1 MTTMTTR
8 STSVLRCRGSS
19 WQPRETDM
27 MIDDSDMML
36 EYESTCINTPG
47 IESISTDATN
57 VLLSFL
63 NFDDYVSLS
72 LVSKQFNCAISRASH
87 LVMEEPSECASG
99 KVTDYSNSCMADRH
113 RTGGTI
119 RFDQDSLRQLL
130 LRYQSINV
138 LHLSGLAAVG
148 DDLFSILNEAPAAS
162 KITSLSLHTISLSYW
177 CPHFLELSNL
187 RELNISGGV
196 IRAAL
201 GKLLGAATDGVSSN
215 LEILSIK
222 QCPSLRDEHVRD
234 MVRRLDGTLTSLSL
248 HQCLRVKK
256 PVLRLEKLQH
266 LSLMGCFALSDL
278 PKFSCPALLS
288 LDLSFCFRLST
299 DRIQRIVESIPALE
313 ELTLIKCPSLNTLAL
328 RSGTLRVL
336 NVNFCNSL
344 VTLKLTC
351 PRLER
356 LENVGCSS
364 LDTVMLDQANTLQA
378 LNLSGHP
385 VTRLELYAVNLSL
398 LNLSGCRL
406 LDRCTIY
413 APNLHDVKVVGSR
426 MVALRFCK
434 SVRQVIINSWTRTGD
449 LPVIAQ

>member
-1 MTTMTTR
+1 MTTWSTTE
-8 STSVLRCRGSS
+8 LRCRGSS
-19 WQPRETDM
+19 WQLQPLESDM
-27 MIDDSDMML
+27 KLDESDMML
-36 EYESTCINTPG
+36 DESTCTNTPG
-47 IESISTDATN
+47 IENISTDATN

-63 NFDDYVSLS
+63 NFDDYLSLS
-72 LVSKQFNCAISRASH
+72 LVSKQFNRAISRASH
-87 LVMEEPSECASG
+87 LVMEEPCASG

-113 RTGGTI
+113 RGGTT
-119 RFDQDSLRQLL
+119 RFDQNSLRQLL
-130 LRYQSINV
+130 VRYQSINV

-162 KITSLSLHTISLSYW
+162 KITSLSLHTPSLSYW
-177 CPHFLELSNL
+177 CPNSLELSNL

-215 LEILSIK
+215 LQILSIK
-222 QCPSLRDEHVRD
+222 QCPSLRDEHVTD

-256 PVLRLEKLQH
+256 PVLRLGKLQH

-328 RSGTLRVL
+328 RSGSLRVL

-364 LDTVMLDQANTLQA
+364 LDTVMLDQANMLQA

-406 LDRCTIY
+406 LDRCTIH

-434 SVRQVIINSWTRTGD
+434 SVRQVIINSWTRTD
-449 LPVIAQ
+449 IPVAQ

>member
-1 MTTMTTR
+1 MTAL
-8 STSVLRCRGSS
+8 SSRGSS
-19 WQPRETDM
+19 WQLQPLE
-27 MIDDSDMML
+27 SAMML
-36 EYESTCINTPG
+36 DESTCTNIPG
-47 IESISTDATN
+47 IESISTDTMN

-63 NFDDYVSLS
+63 NFDDYLSLS
-72 LVSKQFNCAISRASH
+72 LVSKQFNRAISRASH
-87 LVMEEPSECASG
+87 LVMEEPSESTSG
-99 KVTDYSNSCMADRH
+99 KVTDYSNSSMADRQ
-113 RTGGTI
+113 RGETI
-119 RFDQDSLRQLL
+119 RFDQDRLRQLL
-130 LRYQSINV
+130 VRYQSLNV

-148 DDLFSILNEAPAAS
+148 DDLFSILNEAPAAF

-177 CPHFLELSNL
+177 CPNALELSNL

-215 LEILSIK
+215 LQSLSIK
-222 QCPSLRDEHVRD
+222 QCSSLRDEHVTD

-256 PVLRLEKLQH
+256 PILRLEKLQH

-299 DRIQRIVESIPALE
+299 ERIQKIVETIPALE
-313 ELTLIKCPSLNTLAL
+313 ELRLIKCPCLHTLVL
-328 RSGTLRVL
+328 RSKSLRVL
-336 NVNFCNSL
+336 NANFCDSL

-356 LENVGCSS
+356 LENVGCMS
-364 LDTVMLDQANTLQA
+364 LDTVMMDQANTLQA
-378 LNLSGHP
+378 LNLSGQP
-385 VTRLELYAVNLSL
+385 VTRLELHAVNLSL

-406 LDRCTIY
+406 LDRCTIH
-413 APNLHDVKVVGSR
+413 APNLNVVKVVGSR

-434 SVRQVIINSWTRTGD
+434 SVRQVIINSWTRTE
-449 LPVIAQ
+449 LPVVQ

>member
-1 MTTMTTR
+1 
-8 STSVLRCRGSS
+8 
-19 WQPRETDM
+19 M
-27 MIDDSDMML
+27 MLDESDMVID
-36 EYESTCINTPG
+36 ESTCTNTPG
-47 IESISTDATN
+47 IESISTDVMN

-63 NFDDYVSLS
+63 NFDDYLSLS
-72 LVSKQFNCAISRASH
+72 LVSKPFNRAISKASH
-87 LVMEEPSECASG
+87 LVMEEPSECQQG

-113 RTGGTI
+113 CGETI

-162 KITSLSLHTISLSYW
+162 RITSLSLHTISLSYW
-177 CPHFLELSNL
+177 CPNALELSNL

-215 LEILSIK
+215 LQILSIK
-222 QCPSLRDEHVRD
+222 RCPSLRDEHVTD

-256 PVLRLEKLQH
+256 PVLRLEQLQH

-299 DRIQRIVESIPALE
+299 DRIQRIVASIPALQ
-313 ELTLIKCPSLNTLAL
+313 ELTLIKCPSLHTLAVK
-328 RSGTLRVL
+328 SKTLKVL
-336 NVNFCNSL
+336 NVNFCNAL

-351 PRLER
+351 PKLER
-356 LENVGCSS
+356 LDNVGCSS
-364 LDTVMLDQANTLQA
+364 LDTVMLDQANTLKA

-406 LDRCTIY
+406 LDRCTIH

-434 SVRQVIINSWTRTGD
+434 SVRQVIINSWTRTEL
-449 LPVIAQ
+449 LPVAQ

>member
-1 MTTMTTR
+1 MTMTT
-8 STSVLRCRGSS
+8 STTVLRSKSGS
-19 WQPRETDM
+19 WQLQPRE
-27 MIDDSDMML
+27 SDMML
-36 EYESTCINTPG
+36 DEIDMMLVERTCTDTTG
-47 IESISTDATN
+47 IESISTDAMN

-63 NFDDYVSLS
+63 NFDDYLSLS
-72 LVSKQFNCAISRASH
+72 IVSKQFNRAISRASH
-87 LVMEEPSECASG
+87 LIVKEPNECASG

-113 RTGGTI
+113 RGGTI

-162 KITSLSLHTISLSYW
+162 NITSLSLHTISLSYW
-177 CPHFLELSNL
+177 CPNALELSNL
-187 RELNISGGV
+187 RELDISGGV

-215 LEILSIK
+215 LQTLSIK
-222 QCPSLRDEHVRD
+222 QCPSLRDEHVTD

-278 PKFSCPALLS
+278 PKFSCPTLLS

-299 DRIQRIVESIPALE
+299 ERIQRIVESIPALE

-328 RSGTLRVL
+328 RSGTLRIL

-344 VTLKLTC
+344 VMLKLTC

-406 LDRCTIY
+406 LDRCTIH

-434 SVRQVIINSWTRTGD
+434 SVRQVIINSWTRTE
-449 LPVIAQ
+449 LPGVQ